1 MNPNKILSY
10 TVKSNNSF
18 HLRKQ
23 EPLLANDGQ
32 FEFIQSL
39 SNDQLVAY
47 RMYNEQQSI
56 LVFINPTEHE
66 QTFTFPFETKNII
79 ITNLLTNHMEHP
91 DDHATYQIA
100 PYHYQMYKNNK

>member
-1 MNPNKILSY
+1 MKL
-10 TVKSNNSF
+10 NNSF

-39 SNDQLVAY
+39 DNKALVAY

-56 LVFINPTEHE
+56 LF
-66 QTFTFPFETKNII
+66 
-79 ITNLLTNHMEHP
+79 LLI
-91 DDHATYQIA
+91 QLIKSKRLL
-100 PYHYQMYKNNK
+100 YHVKISV